1 MKHSA
6 SFLLAVVMLSGC
18 ETVQSILNDILDSQ
32 RPKEGAEALQYR
44 ECFEAGRRSEAK
56 GDVRIAGDTYGRL
69 IGRGSRY
76 GEYGLA
82 MLVLR
87 REPGSREA
95 IKHLI
100 ACAKRS
106 SHTSDM
112 FPDSA
117 MDSAFSA
124 AAMSKLAEMAISEHD
139 RDDVAVSLR
148 NKMCDIITPQ
158 VRAWAAE
165 QKADSDSKAI
175 YEDIIS
181 AVESCRRSG
190 EYVKVFEW
198 HEISK
203 VFLDKTDIPSAGTDL
218 ARPRPPK
225 ESATYSVE
233 KLAKVS
239 DAACKYDFEIRLTGS
254 RTLEDTSKLKSELRR
269 LVMKEYVAENPRD
282 SVEDVRVSMTWNQSG
297 STIIGTAMAIK
308 VSTVRLEYNDAT
320 GRGRIAVRLDGR
332 DVSAAQNWALE
343 NIQELVATKNISLI
357 AGQLPPQGAQY
368 NTGNSRTTED
378 GLLEIEFSTR

>member
-1 MKHSA
+1 MITLI
-6 SFLLAVVMLSGC
+6 LLSVIMLSGC
-18 ETVQSILNDILDSQ
+18 VSDMQP
-32 RPKEGAEALQYR
+32 PKDPVVLEYVEM
-44 ECFEAGRRSEAK
+44 FEEGRRAASH
-56 GDVRIAGDTYGRL
+56 GDTLKADDKYRQL
-69 IGRGSRY
+69 ISKGNRY

-82 MLVLR
+82 MQTLR
-87 REPGSREA
+87 REPDSLEA
-95 IKHLI
+95 VKYLL

-106 SHTSDM
+106 DYTSEL

-139 RDDVAVSLR
+139 RDDVAASLR
-148 NKMCDIITPQ
+148 AKMHDIITPQ
-158 VRAWAAE
+158 VKAWTA
-165 QKADSDSKAI
+165 QRKADADFEAI
-175 YEDIIS
+175 YGDIVS
-181 AVESCRRSG
+181 AVESCRQNR
-190 EYVKVFEW
+190 EYVKVLSW
-198 HEISK
+198 PEISK
-203 VFLDKTDIPSAGTDL
+203 VFLGETETQTPGASP
-218 ARPRPPK
+218 PRPLPHK

-343 NIQELVATKNISLI
+343 NIQELVATKNVSLI